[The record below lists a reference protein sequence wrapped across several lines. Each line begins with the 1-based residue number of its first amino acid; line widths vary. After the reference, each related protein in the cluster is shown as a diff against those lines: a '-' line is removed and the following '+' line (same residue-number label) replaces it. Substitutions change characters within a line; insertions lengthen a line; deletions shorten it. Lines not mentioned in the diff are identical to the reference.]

1 MVCQFPNFCK
11 LDSNGKWVGNC
22 GSSECSEKH
31 NIRKNAVLLPQSH
44 MDMNWLDFLD
54 VFDCYRRQRIAACRI
69 CKRCWM
75 CRLFKNLRAEAWGIT
90 LNSWHNVNSFVTA
103 VRFDNA
109 DRDYP
114 IFPMTVTFINRRTIS
129 EEEKKI
135 YKGKEQKI
143 LYEKIINKY
152 KRW

>member
-1 MVCQFPNFCK
+1 M
-11 LDSNGKWVGNC
+11 
-22 GSSECSEKH
+22 
-31 NIRKNAVLLPQSH
+31 
-44 MDMNWLDFLD
+44 
-54 VFDCYRRQRIAACRI
+54 
-69 CKRCWM
+69 
-75 CRLFKNLRAEAWGIT
+75 
-90 LNSWHNVNSFVTA
+90 NSFVTA

-114 IFPMTVTFINRRTIS
+114 KLPMRVTIINRQTIS

-135 YKGKEQKI
+135 DKGKEQKN